1 MNYIFGKDE
10 SEISNDDVFEYS
22 HKLETFNVNNK
33 ELELFNNNSKQLNG
47 LGQLS
52 YEFTDILGKNRTK
65 NESVS
70 EIANF
75 GEDGSESIFGQESTD
90 LLDQIAPATES
101 MHNRSTEHSNKTI
114 ANSLFINDESY
125 LSESIDKT
133 KASISDL
140 ELSSMRPNT
149 LEIDCQLYKDIN
161 ETVEQTISN
170 STQLESPVRRRN
182 RKFGYYRW
190 NRKDDTK
197 MFNELRKAC
206 KQSNID
212 PEDFSNNNCFLSDQH
227 QDILNILVD
236 KLQWRRDTETLLN
249 RIRTLSKNQT
259 LSGRQ
264 VKTLRK

>member
-10 SEISNDDVFEYS
+10 SEKSSYDVFEDNNQL
-22 HKLETFNVNNK
+22 KAFNFNN
-33 ELELFNNNSKQLNG
+33 EESELFNNSYKQLSG
-47 LGQLS
+47 LEQLS
-52 YEFTDILGKNRTK
+52 YEITDILDKNRVK

-75 GEDGSESIFGQESTD
+75 GEDDSESIFGQKSIN

-101 MHNRSTEHSNKTI
+101 MHNSNTEHSNKTT
-114 ANSLFINDESY
+114 ANSLFTNDDSCIY
-125 LSESIDKT
+125 ESIDKT

-140 ELSSMRPNT
+140 ELNNMRPNT
-149 LEIDCQLYKDIN
+149 LSIDCQLYTDMN
-161 ETVEQTISN
+161 ETVDQTFSN

-182 RKFGYYRW
+182 RKCGYYRW

-236 KLQWRRDTETLLN
+236 KLQWRRDTESLLN